1 MLTNLQLVCSRT
13 PTGPFVCLPSSDPS
27 VNSLVADAAIFYEGK
42 NSIWKYPKRENIKLF
57 ELEEGSLS
65 EKSKDRAT
73 HQAACKWKFLQTAAG
88 SQKKKKSSKK
98 Q

>member
-1 MLTNLQLVCSRT
+1 MCSRT
-13 PTGPFVCLPSSDPS
+13 PTDPFVCFPSSDPRVS
-27 VNSLVADAAIFYEGK
+27 SLVADAAIFYEGK

-73 HQAACKWKFLQTAAG
+73 HQTACKWKFYRLQQAA
-88 SQKKKKSSKK
+88 KKRKK
-98 Q
+98 